1 MTKKNSEPI
10 RLPKYRFL
18 PFSAYDAKET
28 QVIQIEDW
36 GKTHSDVLMAFY
48 NHING
53 IGGPGGY
60 LPEFTREDIYKTME
74 ERKTRRAMDTTP
86 VFNFEGEELDIYG
99 EMVLLIEYG
108 EDVYGCQIDIEHL
121 AESVSRFYRI
131 QLLYNGQN
139 IYKLFN
145 NTPIFPII
153 LETIGIMKQLD
164 NYLDNMIYTRHYN
177 YYYKGFKKEDVY
189 DIFGESN
196 EIEERFQPDRKLTEN
211 DYKIILEAFCEYL
224 DFVQK
229 SGIKKRLIEL
239 STQIYVFNRYFIE
252 QTNPKDFNS
261 SEAILRLLAKE
272 AGGRPGNQKEYS
284 KPLSQKAWADIFEMS
299 RNKMS
304 ELMKGK
310 QYHFKKISDRKW
322 VLPKN
327 ELPAEYL
334 EKYRQKQ

>member
-1 MTKKNSEPI
+1 
-10 RLPKYRFL
+10 
-18 PFSAYDAKET
+18 
-28 QVIQIEDW
+28 
-36 GKTHSDVLMAFY
+36 
-48 NHING
+48 
-53 IGGPGGY
+53 
-60 LPEFTREDIYKTME
+60 
-74 ERKTRRAMDTTP
+74 
-86 VFNFEGEELDIYG
+86 
-99 EMVLLIEYG
+99 
-108 EDVYGCQIDIEHL
+108 
-121 AESVSRFYRI
+121 
-131 QLLYNGQN
+131 
-139 IYKLFN
+139 
-145 NTPIFPII
+145 
-153 LETIGIMKQLD
+153 
-164 NYLDNMIYTRHYN
+164 
-177 YYYKGFKKEDVY
+177 
-189 DIFGESN
+189 
-196 EIEERFQPDRKLTEN
+196 
-211 DYKIILEAFCEYL
+211 
-224 DFVQK
+224 VQK

-284 KPLSQKAWADIFEMS
+284 KPLSQKEWADIFEMS